1 VWQLLVRLGKVATQ
15 EEIKKRRDF
24 TAQAKED
31 EEGGEAVAIS
41 VARSAA
47 ARHALA
53 GDDRRTEV
61 AEVAEVA
68 EVVVVAA
75 VVVVVVEAAVAEAAV
90 AEAAAAGAAAGAA
103 VAGAAV
109 AGVAAV
115 AGAEA
120 GVNPH
125 NGNRETVEISS
136 HFIGFTAL
144 LTVVPATSIL
154 SSH

>member
-1 VWQLLVRLGKVATQ
+1 MWQLLVRLGKVATQ

-61 AEVAEVA
+61 AEV
-68 EVVVVAA
+68 VVVAA

-90 AEAAAAGAAAGAA
+90 AEAAAAGAA

>member
-1 VWQLLVRLGKVATQ
+1 MWQLLVRLGKVATQ

-61 AEVAEVA
+61 AEVAEV
-68 EVVVVAA
+68 VVVAA

-90 AEAAAAGAAAGAA
+90 AEAAAAGAA

>member
-1 VWQLLVRLGKVATQ
+1 MWQLLVRLGKVATQ

-90 AEAAAAGAAAGAA
+90 AEA
-103 VAGAAV
+103 
-109 AGVAAV
+109 
-115 AGAEA
+115 
-120 GVNPH
+120 
-125 NGNRETVEISS
+125 
-136 HFIGFTAL
+136 
-144 LTVVPATSIL
+144 
-154 SSH
+154 